1 MLRRPLDLLLA
12 TLTNPARRDL
22 SMLAVISIYV
32 SLWTL
37 YGIIAK
43 SSQDIHYDSA
53 EIVAW
58 SRELSLGYAKH
69 PPLAAWLVR
78 SWFSLFPETDWAYY
92 LLAMTSAGVA
102 LWFAWQVC
110 KRYCSP
116 KKSVLAIALLTLV
129 PFYNFHALKFDHN
142 TILLPLWA
150 ATAFWFL
157 RSFET
162 RKPTWAALAGVGA
175 AAAMLAKYWSIN
187 LVAGL
192 ALAAMLDARRGLYF
206 RSAAPWITTAVG
218 TLLLAPH
225 VAWLIAHDFSPMA
238 YAVDA
243 HELSSLPRT
252 LVSIAGYLAGAAGY
266 VAVPTLL
273 VLIASRPDVKAARDA
288 LWPQSPTRRFAST
301 AFWAPLL
308 LPVAV
313 ALAARLELNSMWSMA
328 GLTLF
333 PVVLLSSPLVSVGQP
348 AVRRIVALAV
358 VLPLSMIIAA
368 PGIAIVV
375 HRLGAVSASAAHG
388 HLLAAELEKE
398 WKRTTNRPLRLVGGD
413 LDLTYVTAFYLSAQ
427 PSTFLVAEPH
437 LSPWVDLER
446 VDREGIVMTCYA
458 RDNLQNGET
467 CVHKPVIDAMDKIAA
482 RGPPGRRV
490 VVELKRN
497 YFSIV
502 GKPTRYI
509 VMTVPPR
516 T

>member
-1 MLRRPLDLLLA
+1 
-12 TLTNPARRDL
+12 
-22 SMLAVISIYV
+22 MLAVLGAYV
-32 SLWTL
+32 SLWAL
-37 YGIIAK
+37 YGVVAK
-43 SSQDIHYDSA
+43 SSQDINYDSA
-53 EIVAW
+53 EVVAW
-58 SRELSLGYAKH
+58 SREFSLGYAKH

-92 LLAMTSAGVA
+92 LLAMTSTGVA
-102 LWFAWQVC
+102 LWFAWQVF
-110 KRYCSP
+110 KRYCSAE
-116 KKSVLAIALLTLV
+116 KSVLAFAFLTFV

-142 TILLPLWA
+142 TILVPLWA
-150 ATAFWFL
+150 ATTFWFL

-162 RKPTWAALAGVGA
+162 GKTGWAALAGAGA
-175 AAAMLAKYWSIN
+175 AAAMLAKYWSIY
-187 LVAGL
+187 LVVGL
-192 ALAAMLDARRGLYF
+192 ALAAALNARRGLYF
-206 RSAAPWITTAVG
+206 RSAAPWITAAVG

-225 VAWLIAHDFSPMA
+225 VAWLIAHDFSPMV
-238 YAVDA
+238 YALDA
-243 HELSSLPRT
+243 HELSSLPGT
-252 LVSIAGYLAGAAGY
+252 LVSIAGYLVGAAGY
-266 VAVPTLL
+266 VTVPTLL
-273 VLIASRPDVKAARDA
+273 VLIASRPDVKAVRDA
-288 LWPQSPTRRFAST
+288 LWPQSPTRTFAST

-328 GLTLF
+328 GLTLL
-333 PVVLLSSPLVSVGQP
+333 PVILLSSPLVSVGQL

-375 HRLGAVSASAAHG
+375 HRAGAVSSSAAHG

-398 WKRTTNRPLRLVGGD
+398 WQHTTDRPLRLVGGD

-427 PSTFLVAEPH
+427 PSTFLVGEPH

-467 CVHKPVIDAMDKIAA
+467 CVHKPVIDAMERIVAH
-482 RGPPGRRV
+482 GPPGRRV
-490 VVELKRN
+490 VVELKRS
-497 YFSIV
+497 YLGMA

-509 VMTVPPR
+509 IMTVPPR